1 MAETSYQK
9 SQVFKSFCYRER
21 ALIQTC
27 LIKITVLTFLVNQ
40 KYNETLWGIY
50 FWRLREKTF
59 SQIAYSLPFSN
70 LKLSNVILSKVSGTV
85 LYVCYT
91 EMSSNK
97 HLKTPPFLFV
107 SRRACP
113 GGQPICSLLFTFNLS
128 RLACVAWRFC
138 RAGRRSGERRS
149 SEICAR
155 SARERAAKP
164 REK

>member
-1 MAETSYQK
+1 MAETSYQN

-21 ALIQTC
+21 ALIQTS
-27 LIKITVLTFLVNQ
+27 LIMKITVLTFLVNQ
-40 KYNETLWGIY
+40 KYNETLRGIY

-107 SRRACP
+107 PRRACP

-128 RLACVAWRFC
+128 RSASSSATAKAIKACPLVL
-138 RAGRRSGERRS
+138 
-149 SEICAR
+149 
-155 SARERAAKP
+155 P
-164 REK
+164 RYLGCLPQVF

>member
-1 MAETSYQK
+1 MSFSENVVVAETSYQK

-21 ALIQTC
+21 ALIHTS

-107 SRRACP
+107 PRRACP
-113 GGQPICSLLFTFNLS
+113 GGQPICSLLFTFNLY
-128 RLACVAWRFC
+128 
-138 RAGRRSGERRS
+138 
-149 SEICAR
+149 R
-155 SARERAAKP
+155 SASSSATAKAIKACPLVLP
-164 REK
+164 RYLGCLAQVF